1 MKTEGRQRPTRQ
13 WTDHILKWWYERYWW
28 CDEANN
34 GLNCMGKMCSTGQL
48 QALIA
53 RHKKKI

>member
-34 GLNCMGKMCSTGQL
+34 GL
-48 QALIA
+48 
-53 RHKKKI
+53 